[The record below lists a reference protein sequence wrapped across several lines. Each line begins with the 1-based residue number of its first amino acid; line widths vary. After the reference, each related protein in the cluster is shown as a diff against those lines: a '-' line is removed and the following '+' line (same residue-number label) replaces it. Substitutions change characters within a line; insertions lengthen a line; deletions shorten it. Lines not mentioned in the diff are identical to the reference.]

1 MIESFYQAQVGYAF
15 AASALLFIF
24 GLARRKPSL
33 VSLAILALSELGL
46 LIQLV
51 ISIVL
56 VAGGARAKT
65 DTVEFFAYLIV
76 AIMVPAGAGFW
87 ALIERTR
94 WSTFVLSVG
103 AFTVAVMTA
112 RMGQIWFGS
121 I

>member
-1 MIESFYQAQVGYAF
+1 VIEGFYQAQVGFAF
-15 AASALLFIF
+15 IASAVLFIF
-24 GLARRKPSL
+24 GVARRKPSL
-33 VSLAILALSELGL
+33 ISLGVLAVSEIAL

-51 ISIVL
+51 VSIVL

-65 DTVEFFAYLIV
+65 DTIEFFAYLIV
-76 AIMVPAGAGFW
+76 AIIVPAGAGFW

-112 RMGQIWFGS
+112 RMGQIWFGAL
-121 I
+121 

>member
-1 MIESFYQAQVGYAF
+1 MIELAYQIQVIFAF

-24 GLARRKPSL
+24 GVARRKPSL
-33 VSLAILALSELGL
+33 ISLGAIAVSELGL
-46 LIQLV
+46 LVQLV

-76 AIMVPAGAGFW
+76 ALIVPLGAGFW

-103 AFTVAVMTA
+103 AFTVAVMLA
-112 RMGQIWFGS
+112 RMSQIWFGVA
-121 I
+121 

>member
-1 MIESFYQAQVGYAF
+1 MIEGFYQAQVGYAF
-15 AASALLFIF
+15 AAAAVLFIF
-24 GLARRKPSL
+24 GIARRKPSL
-33 VSLAILALSELGL
+33 ISLGLLAVSEIGL

-76 AIMVPAGAGFW
+76 ALMVPAGAGFW

-103 AFTVAVMTA
+103 AFTVAVMAA
-112 RMGQIWFGS
+112 RMGQIWFGAL
-121 I
+121 

>member
-1 MIESFYQAQVGYAF
+1 MFEVFYHIQVWFAF
-15 AASALLFIF
+15 AAAALIF
-24 GLARRKPSL
+24 VMGLAKRKPNV
-33 VSLAILALSELGL
+33 VSLGALAVSELGL

-56 VAGGARAKT
+56 VASGQRAKQ

-76 AIMVPAGAGFW
+76 VLMVPAAAVFW

-103 AFTVAVMTA
+103 AFTVGVMLV
-112 RMGQIWFGS
+112 RMFQLWFTL
-121 I
+121 